1 MGLKNVV
8 LDKKG
13 PVNAKQKSE
22 RLLKMGGGKDQT
34 SDLKQAFGLKNEK
47 KPAVAYQPTT
57 ANAPK
62 ESIITKIVT
71 TRILD

>member
-8 LDKKG
+8 LDKKA

-34 SDLKQAFGLKNEK
+34 SDLKKAFGLNEK
-47 KPAVAYQPTT
+47 KPA
-57 ANAPK
+57 
-62 ESIITKIVT
+62 IVSQ
-71 TRILD
+71 

>member
-47 KPAVAYQPTT
+47 KPAVAY
-57 ANAPK
+57 
-62 ESIITKIVT
+62 
-71 TRILD
+71 

>member
-22 RLLKMGGGKDQT
+22 RLLKMGGGKD
-34 SDLKQAFGLKNEK
+34 
-47 KPAVAYQPTT
+47 
-57 ANAPK
+57 
-62 ESIITKIVT
+62 
-71 TRILD
+71 